1 MRLPATVIGVFTAL
15 VSFSS
20 ATPAS
25 QLAMSTP
32 DAFGQSVQTG
42 ITTINSLLNVTET
55 SEDTLA
61 VTSDEST
68 GQVLAVTDEP
78 AVEAEEQTTE
88 RPEVTVTVAKGDT
101 LSKIA
106 AAHQTTYNRLFDAN
120 PAVSDPNIINPG
132 EVIRIPYADEEIAT
146 RALPAPKPVVAT
158 APRATRPST
167 KPVASAAPAVASGS
181 VWDQLAQCE
190 SGGRWNINTGNGYY
204 GGLQF
209 LPSTWRGVGGS
220 GLPHQNSREEQIYRA
235 EILLSRSGWGQW
247 PQCARKLGLL

>member
-1 MRLPATVIGVFTAL
+1 MRLPATVISVFTAL

-25 QLAMSTP
+25 QLAMSTT
-32 DAFGQSVQTG
+32 DTFGQSVQNG
-42 ITTINSLLNVTET
+42 VTIDSLLNVTET
-55 SEDTLA
+55 SEATLA

-68 GQVLAVTDEP
+68 GQVLGITDEP
-78 AVEAEEQTTE
+78 AVEAEEQATE
-88 RPEVTVTVAKGDT
+88 RPVVTVTVAKGDT

-106 AAHQTTYNRLFDAN
+106 ATHQTTYNRLFDAN
-120 PAVSDPNIINPG
+120 TSISDPNIINPG
-132 EVIRIPYADEEIAT
+132 DAIRIPYADEVIAA
-146 RALPAPKPVVAT
+146 RALPAPRPVAA

-167 KPVASAAPAVASGS
+167 KPVASTAPAVAGGS

-209 LPSTWRGVGGS
+209 LPSTWRAVGGS